1 MSIQVRNLRL
11 DEAATLPPALLDTG
25 MPFLDPAWTWVV
37 EPVSPLVPFGPPPR
51 PFALLVTSF
60 AGGWIVLWRLLAVS
74 PLPPG
79 MPLTWFL
86 EAFPQVSAEARQ
98 RGCVG
103 FMTLLAD
110 NRPEEV
116 KMARIIA
123 GMPGAALMPFQGSI
137 GAGLL
142 PGVAVTD
149 ATVAA
154 LRR

>member
-1 MSIQVRNLRL
+1 
-11 DEAATLPPALLDTG
+11 
-25 MPFLDPAWTWVV
+25 
-37 EPVSPLVPFGPPPR
+37 
-51 PFALLVTSF
+51 
-60 AGGWIVLWRLLAVS
+60 
-74 PLPPG
+74 
-79 MPLTWFL
+79 
-86 EAFPQVSAEARQ
+86 
-98 RGCVG
+98 
-103 FMTLLAD
+103 MTLLAD